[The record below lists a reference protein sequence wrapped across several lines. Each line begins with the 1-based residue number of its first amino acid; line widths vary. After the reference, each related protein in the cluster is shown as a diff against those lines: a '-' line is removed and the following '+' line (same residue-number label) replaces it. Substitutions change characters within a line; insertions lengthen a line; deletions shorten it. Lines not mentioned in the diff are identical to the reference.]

1 MRVLITGG
9 CGFLGSN
16 LANSYLKDEAEIV
29 IIDGLFRKGSEEN
42 LEWIKQ
48 KSNKHQ
54 LNFFKG
60 DISDSDFIEN
70 IFTKHK
76 KFDYVCHVAGQV
88 AMIDSII
95 DPLRDLKSNL
105 IGTFNILEA
114 VRKFCPDSLLAF
126 SSTNKVYGD
135 LEWIRKNETQKRYI
149 LPDYPNG
156 LDESL
161 PLDFSTPYG
170 CSKGSA
176 DQYVRDWSRV
186 FGLRS
191 VVFRHS
197 SIYGGR
203 QFSSIDQGWVGWFCK
218 KALEQKIAINENKN
232 IIPFTISGTGKQVR
246 DVLNAKDLVNL
257 YCCAYTKREK
267 IAGEIFNIGGGY
279 ENSLSLIEL
288 FAILEDK
295 LSLSKLNYLRINRR
309 QSDQDCFIA
318 NIKKAKN
325 ILGWEPKI
333 SYSEGIESMINW
345 SKKIIKDQSNEI

>member
-1 MRVLITGG
+1 MKVLITGG

-16 LANSYLKDEAEIV
+16 LANSYLKDEAEIT

-135 LEWIRKNETQKRYI
+135 LEWIRKNEIKKRYI

-170 CSKGSA
+170 CSKGAA

-186 FGLRS
+186 FGLKT
-191 VVFRHS
+191 VIFRHS

-203 QFSSIDQGWVGWFCK
+203 QFASENQGWIGWFIEK
-218 KALEQKIAINENKN
+218 MLEQEICFKKKLPIKE
-232 IIPFTISGTGKQVR
+232 FTISGNGKQVR
-246 DVLNAKDLVNL
+246 DVLHSDDLISLYKYAYKYKDVMN
-257 YCCAYTKREK
+257 
-267 IAGEIFNIGGGY
+267 GEIFNIGGGLN
-279 ENSLSLIEL
+279 NSLS
-288 FAILEDK
+288 ILELIDLIK
-295 LSLSKLNYLRINRR
+295 SMKKTCEPKISFLERR
-309 QSDQDCFIA
+309 ESDQDCFIA
-318 NIKKAKN
+318 DISKAKN
-325 ILGWEPKI
+325 ILNWEPKI
-333 SYSEGIESMINW
+333 SKEIGITKMINW
-345 SKKIIKDQSNEI
+345 ISSNMKLSN